1 MGATACL
8 ILMLLATV
16 LSVIF
21 LYAFITGQK
30 EFGPMMQPLNSPMGE
45 CYAAGSKLLAMIHY
59 TYRGKRDIKMLRN
72 CRIVYGARYAEY
84 YYRVNMAQ
92 KVSVGMLTLIA
103 GIIISVIGNSV
114 VILGVALLAAFGLV
128 YYFSTVITDEINRRA
143 TSIEQDFPE
152 MLSKLALLVN
162 AGMIVKEAWEKI
174 SENGDGVLYKE
185 MRTAVIDMQNGVTEM
200 DAIIEFA
207 ERCGNDDVTKFSS
220 TLVQNLSKGSRE
232 LVEFLKQFSGE
243 IWMKKKQNARKKGE
257 EASGKLMIPIA
268 LMFLGLLVMLVVPIF
283 AGMSF

>member
-59 TYRGKRDIKMLRN
+59 TYRGKHDIKMLRN